1 MLLVLREP
9 IYLWDES
16 RVAVNAA
23 EMALNHNWLVA
34 HFEGQPD
41 LWNTK
46 PPLLLWLQ
54 VLCIKLF
61 GFNEVAIRLPTIG
74 AVLVTVSALYW
85 FSAKVLRTAAAGLFA
100 VLVLL
105 TTAGYFRVH
114 VAWSGD
120 YDGLLVCWQLLLL
133 VFYFQ
138 YLEKARSRDWWL
150 FTGALLGAI
159 LTKGVAGLLGLPGL
173 LLYTLWQGRLGF
185 MLLNRKLYIS
195 VALLLLLVGGYY
207 LGHEI
212 STPGYWQAV
221 RENELGGRF
230 STALNDL
237 TGPWNYYLVYL
248 KIRDFVPWLYWLA
261 PALVLAWW
269 QPNQV
274 QRRAVGLLVIF
285 SACWLLLISCSATK
299 LAWYAAP
306 IYPPLA
312 LLTGLGIAQLWQW
325 LHTAY
330 LGRYISRV
338 VSMAV
343 FALLFFGLPYRGM
356 LLDMLIQLQHRT
368 LYHFY
373 RSYLSA
379 LPASAQPASVAVV
392 VPDIVKTNVVSTA
405 RDPGREYN
413 PVFTFYKLAYKA
425 GRNLDLRI
433 TSVRQLASL
442 APADTVIVCNE
453 ALHQQVQA
461 RFATRT
467 LHQSAPCHT
476 LVLVGPK

>member
-1 MLLVLREP
+1 MRNV
-9 IYLWDES
+9 
-16 RVAVNAA
+16 
-23 EMALNHNWLVA
+23 
-34 HFEGQPD
+34 
-41 LWNTK
+41 
-46 PPLLLWLQ
+46 
-54 VLCIKLF
+54 
-61 GFNEVAIRLPTIG
+61 
-74 AVLVTVSALYW
+74 
-85 FSAKVLRTAAAGLFA
+85 AAGLFA
-100 VLVLL
+100 GLVLL

-133 VFYFQ
+133 IFYFQ

-150 FTGALLGAI
+150 FTGALLGAM

-185 MLLNRKLYIS
+185 ILRNRQFYAAVAVLLG
-195 VALLLLLVGGYY
+195 LVGGYY
-207 LGHEI
+207 LGHEV

-237 TGPWNYYLVYL
+237 SGPWNYYLVYL

-261 PALVLAWW
+261 PAVVLAWW
-269 QPNQV
+269 QSNPV
-274 QRRAVGLLVIF
+274 QRRAVGLLLIF
-285 SACWLLLISCSATK
+285 SACWLLLISCAATK

-312 LLTGLGIAQLWQW
+312 LLTGLGIARIWEL
-325 LHTAY
+325 LHAAY
-330 LGRYISRV
+330 LGRYVPQV
-338 VSMAV
+338 VSMAG
-343 FALLFFGLPYRGM
+343 FTLLFFGLPYRGM

-368 LYHFY
+368 PYYFY
-373 RSYLSA
+373 RNYLSA
-379 LPASAQPASVAVV
+379 LPASTHLASVAVV

-405 RDPGREYN
+405 WDPGREYN

-425 GRNLDLRI
+425 ERNLDLRI

-442 APADTVIVCNE
+442 VPTDTVVVCDE
-453 ALHQQVQA
+453 TLHQQVQA
-461 RFATRT
+461 RFVTRT
-467 LHQSAPCHT
+467 LGRAAPCQL
-476 LVLVGPK
+476 LVVLGPK